1 MISRHDPWTA
11 NNEKLLDQ
19 VARLHIIAVTVT

>member
-19 VARLHIIAVTVT
+19 VPRLHIIAVTVT